1 MGPGMVPISLK
12 MMLSMPKANDLWMG
26 STDLRVAT
34 TLGMADIKV
43 NQMETK
49 MEMSNPGRYGQC

>member
-26 STDLRVAT
+26 STNLTNLTVEVEKIRESLFT
-34 TLGMADIKV
+34 F
-43 NQMETK
+43 
-49 MEMSNPGRYGQC
+49 

>member
-12 MMLSMPKANDLWMG
+12 MMLSMPKAKDLWMG

-34 TLGMADIKV
+34 TLGMADMKV

-49 MEMSNPGRYGQC
+49 IEMSNPGRYGQC

>member
-1 MGPGMVPISLK
+1 MVPISLK

-34 TLGMADIKV
+34 TLGMADMKV